1 MDCCLACLP
10 SRVPPH
16 LRFANTAFTAKG
28 DSSIPESRR
37 LYLGVIFPEDT
48 MVQPIYMFFSRTSE
62 GVKVLEAACEAA
74 GVKLD
79 KGRIIGSPDRLNLFT
94 VEGDLLRVDLDL
106 EAHVPN
112 TLQPGGW
119 VVLEKVRRR
128 RRSLARCLSG

>member
-1 MDCCLACLP
+1 MSVERSDAIVLFGASGDLAKKMTFVSLY
-10 SRVPPH
+10 H
-16 LRFANTAFTAKG
+16 LAERGLLDMPIIGVAFSDWSDDDLRKHA
-28 DSSIPESRR
+28 
-37 LYLGVIFPEDT
+37 
-48 MVQPIYMFFSRTSE
+48 Q
-62 GVKVLEAACEAA
+62 AAIEAA

-128 RRSLARCLSG
+128 PRSLARCLSG